1 MSRAFD
7 DLGLFGG
14 ARTSDAGL
22 WPGEADAIAPSVRS
36 TPVPISAIAAAL
48 DADDAEERRQAAA
61 RLGRAADIAEALPL
75 LLRALGDPDWRVRKE
90 ATYACHRLIQA
101 APTQVGPGSE
111 LPSPTQVEEVEE
123 EEPTLV
129 VATQVG
135 GEPTQVGGEP
145 TQVGGGPTQVG
156 GGPTQV
162 GGGPTQ
168 VGGGPTQVG
177 GEPTQVEVTQVGAGA
192 ATQVADVTDVTP
204 RSRPP
209 ASASQLLVEALLGAL
224 RTSDDVGLRN
234 AAIEVLGYCGRD
246 ATPALS
252 AALGELAGDERKLVV
267 DALGRTRDP
276 AALTALYAALS
287 EKDDNLR
294 QSAIEAIAGM
304 GLIARERVTEI
315 LYERLSDR
323 DRFVRLTSLNG
334 LNALEAPVP
343 WRVLSPLIDDPIL
356 RPAALVAAAL
366 AESPEAP
373 RALVSALATA
383 RGGAFAQL
391 VRALARLADG
401 PLAPHAVDALRAAPP
416 EVGARLVQAVA
427 APHALP
433 GVADPPSWRGLGA
446 DPVSGRAQA
455 LLLAAM
461 ARAPGAA
468 EAAVQAMI
476 EPALVETA
484 QRALSLLGGEALP
497 AVLDYLDRHVDTD
510 PDLWEGVDDAT
521 AALIDGA
528 VAIAEQDGGAGAPAA
543 PGLGPSLDLLL
554 GAVRGSVRSPSTLVA
569 TSALYGLAKIGTADD
584 FSLVVSQ
591 TRAVSLPVAR
601 AAESA
606 LAGLTERHPE
616 AARALARELTR
627 EEPTYLAA
635 AIVIEALGEAGP
647 EEIAFLTNAA
657 STGDVRARRA
667 AVTAVAAAAGAAPAL
682 DVLSLS
688 LADEERE
695 VRLAAARALGR
706 LYKALPEPES
716 GERARA
722 RELLRLVRA
731 SGEPELVAAAA
742 QGGAPFRSD
751 PPWSDAGERLTLPG
765 AQGAGEGPSSTG
777 SPGGPPSGK
786 AL

>member
-1 MSRAFD
+1 MSRPFD
-7 DLGLFGG
+7 DAGGLR
-14 ARTSDAGL
+14 AADAGL
-22 WPGEADAIAPSVRS
+22 WPGEPDSISPSVRS
-36 TPVPISAIAAAL
+36 TPMPISAIAAAL
-48 DADDAEERRQAAA
+48 GADDSEERRQAAA
-61 RLGRAADIAEALPL
+61 RLGRADIGEALPL

-101 APTQVGPGSE
+101 SPGHGGAEGERPAAGPGE
-111 LPSPTQVEEVEE
+111 RPSAAQV
-123 EEPTLV
+123 
-129 VATQVG
+129 
-135 GEPTQVGGEP
+135 
-145 TQVGGGPTQVG
+145 
-156 GGPTQV
+156 
-162 GGGPTQ
+162 
-168 VGGGPTQVG
+168 
-177 GEPTQVEVTQVGAGA
+177 
-192 ATQVADVTDVTP
+192 
-204 RSRPP
+204 
-209 ASASQLLVEALLGAL
+209 LVEALLEAL

-246 ATPALS
+246 ATPALV
-252 AALGELAGDERKLVV
+252 AALGDLAGDERKLVV

-276 AALTALYAALS
+276 AALDPLYAALA
-287 EKDDNLR
+287 EQDDNLR
-294 QSAIEAIAGM
+294 QSAIEAISGM

-343 WRVLSPLIDDPIL
+343 WRVLAPLIDDPIL

-373 RALVSALATA
+373 RALARALASA

-401 PLAPHAVDALRAAPP
+401 PLAPHVVEALQAAPP

-427 APHALP
+427 APHPIP
-433 GVADPPSWRGLGA
+433 GVTEPPSWRGLGA

-455 LLLAAM
+455 LVLAAM

-484 QRALSLLGGEALP
+484 QRALALLGGEALP
-497 AVLDYLDRHVDTD
+497 AVLNYLERHVDPD

-528 VAIAEQDGGAGAPAA
+528 VAIAEQERARQAEPPDPD
-543 PGLGPSLDLLL
+543 LEVSLDDL
-554 GAVRGSVRSPSTLVA
+554 AHVVRRSAKSLSTLVA
-569 TSALYGLAKIGTADD
+569 TSALYGIAKIGTADD
-584 FSLVVSQ
+584 FALVVSQ
-591 TRAVSLPVAR
+591 TRAFSLPVAR

-606 LAGLTERHPE
+606 LAGLAERHPD
-616 AARALARELTR
+616 AARALVRRLVQS
-627 EEPTYLAA
+627 EETYLAA
-635 AIVIEALGEAGP
+635 AIVLEALGAAGP
-647 EEIAFLTNAA
+647 EEIAFLTSAA
-657 STGDVRARRA
+657 CAGDVRARRA
-667 AVTAVAAAAGAAPAL
+667 AVTAVAAAAGASAL

-706 LYKALPEPES
+706 LYASLGDAAS
-716 GERARA
+716 DERARA
-722 RELLRLVRA
+722 RELLGLVRA
-731 SGEPELVAAAA
+731 SGEPELIAAAA

-751 PPWSDAGERLTLPG
+751 PPWSEAGDRLSAPHPLGPVEP
-765 AQGAGEGPSSTG
+765 GEGPPSSPGT
-777 SPGGPPSGK
+777 SGGPPSGK
-786 AL
+786 VL